1 MGKRREGKRSLH
13 QGKRKQRK
21 RGPQKWPAL
30 GVLAA
35 QAGEKE
41 AKAIN
46 GKDARGTSKAE
57 DLASARIY
65 VLQGSTCCRR
75 RKGGKSEG
83 GERGKGSECCP
94 TFSRRLTF
102 VLQSEE
108 QASTSGKGIAGKL
121 KTSRLNC
128 QRLENSLQ
136 RRKAGFEQENG
147 KRKETIVK
155 TDRGLARLLWMEE
168 RRSQSQQIGKRK
180 TR

>member
-1 MGKRREGKRSLH
+1 VRRKKAEFTSRGKRREGKRSLH

-41 AKAIN
+41 AKAIH

-65 VLQGSTCCRR
+65 VLQGTTCCRR

-83 GERGKGSECCP
+83 EEQGKG
-94 TFSRRLTF
+94 R
-102 VLQSEE
+102 
-108 QASTSGKGIAGKL
+108 
-121 KTSRLNC
+121 
-128 QRLENSLQ
+128 
-136 RRKAGFEQENG
+136 
-147 KRKETIVK
+147 
-155 TDRGLARLLWMEE
+155 DM
-168 RRSQSQQIGKRK
+168 SQPQPALDIFAAK
-180 TR
+180 